1 MDKDLRIICNRARS
15 RKGVTLVE
23 LVVCMALTSI
33 FAIVCIGL
41 INPIERMYS
50 YSQDTGRAQLLA
62 DSIVDSLRQE
72 CENAMLDG
80 ETSVWIASRS
90 DFGSL
95 DDSVLIDE
103 ALNNKANEGDVLVF
117 KRNAG
122 FCEALY
128 SCFPVTTQAR
138 DEIVNGEGGANRSVA
153 ALFDSEDSVKRGIV
167 HLGYYKSAYQDDYPV
182 PSERYDYTN
191 PIPAAAYSD
200 FTVALTFRNME
211 YAESATGSKIPAFV
225 VCDIYIFK
233 GEYSDVKADCVY
245 SRSTALCFT
254 VNGSGEGIPSNIG
267 NILPSGGDT
276 TSPNGDILLNVEFL
290 GNKPLPAS
298 VEVGLFINGARQ
310 PAVTIDRFTDRKGF
324 YSFADVELYSTAP
337 DGELVNNII
346 NGWAAPVT
354 DYGITSTVVEDNEIT
369 ITFEPI
375 NGVLVSGET
384 FNSRLGEAK
393 NNIKTITFGK
403 ASDYDFDESDDWT
416 QVSTDAFDSYGGY
429 RLYIKGD
436 DAYVLSQSGTFKANA
451 NCHNMF
457 INCVTL
463 EKIVGMEN
471 VNFRST
477 NTVDHMFKNCQ
488 VMENFD
494 FPYLVSSSVTNMG
507 TMFDRC
513 YNAQHFDFTGW
524 DTSNV
529 TVMEYVFNNAHSVAR
544 GSDSVNGTTFTVDSI
559 GATNPITIDV
569 SEFDFSSCTNMQYM
583 FGCDFNTRHRF
594 LRENMETIDSSVTT
608 IILPADIDTS
618 KVTNMEGL
626 FADRYGLTNIVN
638 IDKLDS
644 DKLDNCKY
652 FFENCNALP
661 ASVLKMP
668 GFIGPTCKKMSY
680 MYLGCTGLSDYTF
693 DEGWDT
699 SGVTEMKGMFENSD
713 LRTLNLTGLNVSKVQ
728 VIEDMFRGCNYL
740 NSVEMSCI
748 DFADLVNCKNMFRDC
763 PNLTVLDLHEIKLP
777 KLNNNALK
785 EMFGESSIKE
795 LNLSK
800 AELTGLTSF
809 DSLFKN
815 KTTLVT
821 VDLSKVVTGRENM
834 STQYMFSGCSNLER
848 VVISNVEFKSSNARE
863 MFSGCKKLEDLVVDG
878 LIGKECTSM
887 YRMFYNCAKLPSIS
901 FGDCDVSK
909 VTSMK
914 EMCSGCTSLVSLDMS
929 RCGCTQDKSIA
940 VDMSL
945 IAKDCTSL
953 KTFKAENLALSN
965 LYQAFYNCQNLSNL
979 SLSQIDASACTNLSQ
994 AFYNCYDL
1002 TSFDFESVFTKSGD
1016 KVDLKQ
1022 VKTIAQ
1028 MFQNCTSLRNIGMKN
1043 VYFEELLYFRE
1054 IFSGCHGFT
1063 TLDLT
1068 GIHMP
1073 AACKE
1078 IKQFLTNDS
1087 VNTLILDNAVLELD
1101 SLKEQFKGNNQLV
1114 TFRMN
1119 NATLA
1124 NCTSVQG
1131 LFQNCSNLNTVE
1143 ITNTNLGE
1151 CETCESMFQNCK
1163 KLESISMNNF
1173 QTPACTNMNNMF
1185 RECNSVR
1192 GNIVL
1197 SGWDTRRVATMEYMF
1212 YDFGTNM
1219 SNNRTT
1225 TENVTLDIS
1234 SFSFESVTSCK
1245 EMFCVNGKSE
1255 NGLRFIYDY
1264 LTLVIL
1270 PESAN
1275 AVNLTTMYRMF
1286 SFRINLK
1293 EIRNM
1298 GGFITSNNL
1307 INTTSTFANCRSVT
1321 TIDISSMNL
1330 SGVKES
1336 KWMFNTNANTVN
1348 VLTTIYVSDD
1358 PAHAFNSSILS
1369 SGNSSNMFE
1378 NSMSLVGGNGT
1389 VFDSSKLDRTYARID
1404 GLNKLPG
1411 YFSVKPAA

>member
-1 MDKDLRIICNRARS
+1 MDKDLRMIFNRARS

-191 PIPAAAYSD
+191 PIPAATYSD

-254 VNGSGEGIPSNIG
+254 VNGSGQGVPSSDG
-267 NILPSGGDT
+267 YILPSGELEPDKVMIKVVFSKGEDEANPPPIPSFDDAHPFLAALYLNGVRGQVVPIVPNASTREGIYTFDDVDPSDIDSSNPVWVVDHYDGYSLESIRIDGT
-276 TSPNGDILLNVEFL
+276 TVVVTYVPVEGKLLLGNDFNKKL
-290 GNKPLPAS
+290 GNK
-298 VEVGLFINGARQ
+298 
-310 PAVTIDRFTDRKGF
+310 
-324 YSFADVELYSTAP
+324 
-337 DGELVNNII
+337 NNITNI
-346 NGWAAPVT
+346 IFGKKDDYIEGLLGVT
-354 DYGITSTVVEDNEIT
+354 SVVVSIKD
-369 ITFEPI
+369 
-375 NGVLVSGET
+375 SGEVY
-384 FNSRLGEAK
+384 NM
-393 NNIKTITFGK
+393 
-403 ASDYDFDESDDWT
+403 
-416 QVSTDAFDSYGGY
+416 
-429 RLYIKGD
+429 YIKDGT
-436 DAYVLSQSGTFKANA
+436 AYILSESGHFNA
-451 NCHNMF
+451 NTSCSKM
-457 INCVTL
+457 
-463 EKIVGMEN
+463 
-471 VNFRST
+471 
-477 NTVDHMFKNCQ
+477 
-488 VMENFD
+488 
-494 FPYLVSSSVTNMG
+494 
-507 TMFDRC
+507 
-513 YNAQHFDFTGW
+513 FTGLNNLQHIKGLERINFCYTT
-524 DTSNV
+524 DMTS
-529 TVMEYVFNNAHSVAR
+529 M
-544 GSDSVNGTTFTVDSI
+544 
-559 GATNPITIDV
+559 
-569 SEFDFSSCTNMQYM
+569 
-583 FGCDFNTRHRF
+583 
-594 LRENMETIDSSVTT
+594 
-608 IILPADIDTS
+608 
-618 KVTNMEGL
+618 
-626 FADRYGLTNIVN
+626 
-638 IDKLDS
+638 
-644 DKLDNCKY
+644 
-652 FFENCNALP
+652 FENCYSL
-661 ASVLKMP
+661 
-668 GFIGPTCKKMSY
+668 
-680 MYLGCTGLSDYTF
+680 
-693 DEGWDT
+693 
-699 SGVTEMKGMFENSD
+699 
-713 LRTLNLTGLNVSKVQ
+713 
-728 VIEDMFRGCNYL
+728 ED
-740 NSVEMSCI
+740 
-748 DFADLVNCKNMFRDC
+748 AD
-763 PNLTVLDLHEIKLP
+763 
-777 KLNNNALK
+777 
-785 EMFGESSIKE
+785 FGESSFPRVETMEKMFKHCHKLKRFEMLHRITASTENLHETFYACHELEYVNFEGADLSGVTNMMDMCKE
-795 LNLSK
+795 CTSILELDLTVCSRTPTNPINMQSIVRMCPSLTTFRAHNMTWSSMRQTFDGCTNLTTLDLENIDISQIDYLISTFNGCSSLKKIDFDVFVRNENGILDLSHVTDATQMFNGCTSLVEINGFTDVDFSSLKKIDNMFSGCSSLHDLDISGMKLPKVTSMSPMFNSISLVNLNASG
-800 AELTGLTSF
+800 AELTGITSF

-821 VDLSKVVTGRENM
+821 VDLSDVVTGRKNM

-848 VVISNVEFKSSNARE
+848 VKISSMSGFKSSNARE
-863 MFSGCKKLEDLVVDG
+863 MFSGCKKLEHLEVNG
-878 LIGKECTSM
+878 LIGNECTSM
-887 YRMFYNCAKLPSIS
+887 YRMFYNCAKLQSIS
-901 FGDCDVSK
+901 FGVCDVSK

-929 RCGCTQDKSIA
+929 ECKQDKSIA
-940 VDMSL
+940 VDMSM
-945 IAKDCTSL
+945 IAKGCTSL
-953 KTFKAENLALSN
+953 ETFMAENLALSN
-965 LYQAFYNCQNLSNL
+965 LSQAFYNCQNLSNL

-1022 VKTIAQ
+1022 VTTIAQ
-1028 MFQNCTSLRNIGMKN
+1028 MFQNCTSLSNIGMKN
-1043 VYFEELLYFRE
+1043 VYFEDLLYFRE
-1054 IFSGCHGFT
+1054 IFSGCHSFT

-1087 VNTLILDNAVLELD
+1087 VNTLILNDAVLELD
-1101 SLKEQFKGNNQLV
+1101 SLKEQFKGNGQLV
-1114 TFRMN
+1114 VFEMS
-1119 NATLA
+1119 NATLS

-1131 LFQNCSNLNTVE
+1131 MFMNCSKLESVVIDGTDLSACG
-1143 ITNTNLGE
+1143 TA
-1151 CETCESMFQNCK
+1151 ESMFQGSTVLDSVSITNTYLQACTSLSSMFKSSGIKSVVIEDNDLSLCGTCDSMFESCK

-1173 QTPACTNMNNMF
+1173 KTPVCTNMNNMF

-1192 GNIVL
+1192 GDIVL
-1197 SGWDTRRVATMEYMF
+1197 SGWDTHSVATMEYMF

-1234 SFSFESVTSCK
+1234 SFSFDSVTSCK

-1255 NGLRFIYDY
+1255 NGLSFINDY

-1286 SFRINLK
+1286 SFRLNLE

-1298 GGFITSNNL
+1298 GGFITSNKL
-1307 INTTSTFANCRSVT
+1307 INTTSTFANCRSIT
-1321 TIDISSMNL
+1321 TIDISSMDL

-1358 PAHAFNSSILS
+1358 PAHAFDPSILS

-1378 NSMSLVGGNGT
+1378 NCKSLVGGNDT
-1389 VFDSSKLDRTYARID
+1389 VYDPSKLDRTYARID
-1404 GLNKLPG
+1404 GLNELPG